1 MEVIHMNQEEI
12 LLCIGKWQKTLK
24 LQDWDIQYL
33 PVEVPWR
40 KSGDI
45 KIDDDNRNAVL
56 MLNRYNPKRQNLEEI
71 ILHELL
77 HLRLRGFDVM
87 IEELINLVYGI
98 DEKNTQREFAY
109 SQFMLLLETT
119 VQDVTKS
126 FFEARDQGYQME
138 LGRLKDEISQEIG
151 TKEFKVIAK

>member
-1 MEVIHMNQEEI
+1 MNQEEI
-12 LLCIGKWQKTLK
+12 LQCISRWQKALK
-24 LQDWDIQYL
+24 LQDWDIHYL

-56 MLNRYNPKRQNLEEI
+56 MLNRNNPKRQNLEEV

-87 IEELINLVYGI
+87 IEELINLVYGT
-98 DEKNTQREFAY
+98 DEENPQREFAF